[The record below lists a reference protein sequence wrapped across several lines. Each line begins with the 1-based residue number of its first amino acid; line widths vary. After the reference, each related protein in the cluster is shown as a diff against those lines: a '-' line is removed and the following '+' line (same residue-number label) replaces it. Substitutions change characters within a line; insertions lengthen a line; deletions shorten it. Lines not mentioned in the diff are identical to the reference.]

1 MPADCSGG
9 RTRSR
14 RRFPAQSALTAS
26 LSGALAAGQHCTQF
40 KDKVLYLFSSFHG
53 TSERCA
59 DAIPAGQRV
68 KQPALAIV
76 RCQWSLDLNRGA
88 RIQASQFDC
97 ESGGQ
102 TYLDFSLPAGQLLW
116 SFRVFPTPSQS
127 SEEILCPRSCTECHR
142 SPKSKSPTLEHP
154 AWSLPPF
161 PQNSIYNLLVSH

>member
-76 RCQWSLDLNRGA
+76 RCQWSLDLSRGA

-127 SEEILCPRSCTECHR
+127 SEEILCPRSCTGPGMPQVPQEQE
-142 SPKSKSPTLEHP
+142 PHP
-154 AWSLPPF
+154 GAPCLVPPPF
-161 PQNSIYNLLVSH
+161 SPELHLQLVG